1 MTATNA
7 GIIRDIEHW
16 LEGVHRNLNA
26 YDESLSAQ
34 HGAARRVAHAREALE
49 DTIAELYGEGAI
61 QGKNKEERDACL
73 RRLTAAERY
82 ELREAEDAM
91 QQAAAAVERARNGIA
106 RDRQTRYAL
115 QMTAMLRAGEHPL
128 EAAFERL
135 TKAIPL
141 SGAGAL
147 YELERAG

>member
-7 GIIRDIEHW
+7 TIQREIEHW
-16 LEGVHRNLNA
+16 LQNVHTNLDN
-26 YDESLSAQ
+26 YDQALNRQQQAS
-34 HGAARRVAHAREALE
+34 RRLAHARESLE

-82 ELREAEDAM
+82 ELREAEDAYAE
-91 QQAAAAVERARNGIA
+91 AASGVERARNHIA

-141 SGAGAL
+141 TAAGGL